1 MQVFEN
7 ILEYKSSRKSIV
19 TIGTFDGVHIGHRKI
34 ITNMVEKGE
43 KENLLSIL
51 LTFFPHPRMV
61 LQKDSNIKM
70 IDTIN
75 EKKNIFKKL
84 GVEVLIIQPFTK
96 DFSRM
101 SAIKFTRDIL
111 VNSLKVSKLM
121 IGYDHRFGRNREAT
135 VKTLKSFGLDYNFK
149 VDEIPA
155 QDIESISV
163 SSTKVRKAI
172 RSGDFKLVNKFLSRP
187 FNLSG
192 KIIKGDEL
200 GRKIGY
206 PTANLK
212 IFEKYKLKPQNGVY
226 LTRTKLKKQ
235 TYFGMMNIGIRPTI
249 SAKNNQIET
258 HLFDFNGNLYGHEMT
273 LEILE
278 KIREEKKFKSI
289 EKLKIQLDV
298 DKKHCQKLIPQ
309 YL

>member
-7 ILEYKSSRKSIV
+7 ILEYKPSRESIV

-61 LQKDSNIKM
+61 LQKDFNIKM

-75 EKKNIFKKL
+75 EKKKIFKKL

-172 RSGDFKLVNKFLSRP
+172 KSGDFKLVNKFLSRP

>member
-7 ILEYKSSRKSIV
+7 ILEYKPSRESIV

-34 ITNMVEKGE
+34 ITDMVAKGE

-75 EKKNIFKKL
+75 EKKKIFKKL

>member
-1 MQVFEN
+1 MKVFEN
-7 ILEYKSSRKSIV
+7 ILEYKPSRESIV

-34 ITNMVEKGE
+34 ITDMVAKGK
-43 KENLLSIL
+43 KENLLTIL

-111 VNSLKVSKLM
+111 VNGLKVSKLM

-135 VKTLKSFGLDYNFK
+135 VQTLKGFGLDYNFK

-163 SSTKVRKAI
+163 SSTKVRNAI
-172 RSGDFKLVNKFLSRP
+172 RSGDFKLVNKFLDRP

-212 IFEKYKLKPQNGVY
+212 ISEKYKLKPQNGVY
-226 LTRTKLKKQ
+226 LIRTKLEKQ

-258 HLFDFNGNLYGHEMT
+258 HLFNFNGNLYDHEMT

-278 KIREEKKFKSI
+278 KIRVEKKFESI
-289 EKLKIQLDV
+289 EKLKIQLDI

>member
-7 ILEYKSSRKSIV
+7 ILEYKPSRESIV

-34 ITNMVEKGE
+34 ITDMIAKGK
-43 KENLLSIL
+43 KENLLTIL

-111 VNSLKVSKLM
+111 VNGLKVSKLM

-135 VKTLKSFGLDYNFK
+135 VQTLKGFGLDYNFK

-163 SSTKVRKAI
+163 SSTKVRNAI
-172 RSGDFKLVNKFLSRP
+172 RSGDFKLVNKFLDRP

-192 KIIKGDEL
+192 KIIKGDKL

-212 IFEKYKLKPQNGVY
+212 ILEKYKLKPQNGVY
-226 LTRTKLKKQ
+226 LVRTKLKKQ

-258 HLFDFNGNLYGHEMT
+258 HLFNFNGNLYDHEMT

-278 KIREEKKFKSI
+278 KIRVEKKFESI
-289 EKLKIQLDV
+289 EKLKIQLDI

>member
-7 ILEYKSSRKSIV
+7 ILEYKPSRESIV

-34 ITNMVEKGE
+34 ITDMVAKGE

-75 EKKNIFKKL
+75 EKKKIFKKL

-212 IFEKYKLKPQNGVY
+212 IFEEYKLKPQNGVY

>member
-7 ILEYKSSRKSIV
+7 ILEYKPSRKSIV

-34 ITNMVEKGE
+34 ITDMVAKGK
-43 KENLLSIL
+43 KENLLPIL

-75 EKKNIFKKL
+75 EKKKIFKKL

-226 LTRTKLKKQ
+226 LTRTKLNKQ

-258 HLFDFNGNLYGHEMT
+258 HLFNFNGNLYGHEMT

-278 KIREEKKFKSI
+278 KIRVEKKFESI
-289 EKLKIQLDV
+289 EKLKIQLDI

>member
-1 MQVFEN
+1 MEVFEN
-7 ILEYKSSRKSIV
+7 ILEYKPSRESIV

-34 ITNMVEKGE
+34 ITDMVAKGK
-43 KENLLSIL
+43 KENLLTIL

-135 VKTLKSFGLDYNFK
+135 VQTLKGFGLDYNFK

-163 SSTKVRKAI
+163 SSTKVRNAI
-172 RSGDFKLVNKFLSRP
+172 RSGNFKLVNKFLSRP
-187 FNLSG
+187 FYLSG

-206 PTANLK
+206 PTANLN

-226 LTRTKLKKQ
+226 LIRTKLKKQ

-258 HLFDFNGNLYGHEMT
+258 HLFNFNGNLYDHEMT

-278 KIREEKKFKSI
+278 KIRVEKKFESI
-289 EKLKIQLDV
+289 EKLKIQLDI
-298 DKKHCQKLIPQ
+298 DKRYCQKLIPQ

>member
-1 MQVFEN
+1 MKVFEN
-7 ILEYKSSRKSIV
+7 ILEYKPSRESIV

-34 ITNMVEKGE
+34 ITDMVAKGK
-43 KENLLSIL
+43 KENLLTIL

-135 VKTLKSFGLDYNFK
+135 VQTLKGFGLDYNFK

-163 SSTKVRKAI
+163 SSTKVRNAI
-172 RSGDFKLVNKFLSRP
+172 RSGDFKLVNKFLDRP

-226 LTRTKLKKQ
+226 LTRTKLNKQ

-258 HLFDFNGNLYGHEMT
+258 HLFNFNGNLYGHEMT

-278 KIREEKKFKSI
+278 KIRVEKKFESI
-289 EKLKIQLDV
+289 EKLKIQLDI

>member
-7 ILEYKSSRKSIV
+7 ILEYKPTRESIV

-34 ITNMVEKGE
+34 ITDMVAKGK
-43 KENLLSIL
+43 KENLLTIL

-75 EKKNIFKKL
+75 EKKNIFKNL

-111 VNSLKVSKLM
+111 VNSLRVSKLM

-135 VKTLKSFGLDYNFK
+135 VQTLKSFGLDYNFK

-155 QDIESISV
+155 QDVESISV
-163 SSTKVRKAI
+163 SSTKVRNAI
-172 RSGDFKLVNKFLSRP
+172 RSGNFKLVNKFLSRP
-187 FNLSG
+187 FYLSG
-192 KIIKGDEL
+192 KIIKGDKL
-200 GRKIGY
+200 GRTIGY

-212 IFEKYKLKPQNGVY
+212 ILEKYKLKPQNGVY
-226 LTRTKLKKQ
+226 LVRTKLKKQ

-249 SAKNNQIET
+249 SAKKNQIET
-258 HLFDFNGNLYGHEMT
+258 HLFKFNGNLYGREMT

-278 KIREEKKFKSI
+278 KIREEKKFESI
-289 EKLKIQLDV
+289 EKLKIQLDI
-298 DKKHCQKLIPQ
+298 DKRHCQKLIPQ
-309 YL
+309 NL

>member
-7 ILEYKSSRKSIV
+7 ILEYKPSGESIV

-34 ITNMVEKGE
+34 ITDMIAKGK
-43 KENLLSIL
+43 KENLLTIL

-111 VNSLKVSKLM
+111 VNGLKVSKLM

-135 VKTLKSFGLDYNFK
+135 VQTLKGFGLDYNFK

-163 SSTKVRKAI
+163 SSTKVRNAI
-172 RSGDFKLVNKFLSRP
+172 RSGDFKLVNKFLDRP

-226 LTRTKLKKQ
+226 LVRTKLKKQ

-258 HLFDFNGNLYGHEMT
+258 HLFNFNGNLYDHEMT

-278 KIREEKKFKSI
+278 KIRDEKKFESI
-289 EKLKIQLDV
+289 EKLKIQLDI

>member
-7 ILEYKSSRKSIV
+7 ILEYKPSRESIV

-34 ITNMVEKGE
+34 ITDMVAKGK
-43 KENLLSIL
+43 KENLLPIL

-75 EKKNIFKKL
+75 EKKKIFKKL

>member
-75 EKKNIFKKL
+75 EKKKIFKKL

>member
-7 ILEYKSSRKSIV
+7 ILEYKPSRESIV

-34 ITNMVEKGE
+34 ITDMVAKGK
-43 KENLLSIL
+43 KENLLTIL

-111 VNSLKVSKLM
+111 VNGLKVSKLM

-135 VKTLKSFGLDYNFK
+135 VQTLKGFGLDYNFK

-163 SSTKVRKAI
+163 SSTKVRNAI
-172 RSGDFKLVNKFLSRP
+172 RSGDFKLVNKFLDRP

-226 LTRTKLKKQ
+226 LTRTKLNKQ

-258 HLFDFNGNLYGHEMT
+258 HLFNFNGNLYDHEMT

-278 KIREEKKFKSI
+278 KIRVEKKFESI
-289 EKLKIQLDV
+289 EKLKIQLDI
-298 DKKHCQKLIPQ
+298 DKRHCQKLIPE

>member
-7 ILEYKSSRKSIV
+7 ILEYKPSRESIV

-34 ITNMVEKGE
+34 ITDMVAKGK
-43 KENLLSIL
+43 KENLLTII

-84 GVEVLIIQPFTK
+84 GIEVLIIQPFTK

-135 VKTLKSFGLDYNFK
+135 VQTLKGFGLDYNFK

-163 SSTKVRKAI
+163 SSTKVRNAI
-172 RSGDFKLVNKFLSRP
+172 RSGDFKLVNKFLDRP

-206 PTANLK
+206 PTANLN

-226 LTRTKLKKQ
+226 LARTKLKKQ

-258 HLFDFNGNLYGHEMT
+258 HLFNFNGNLYGHEMT

-278 KIREEKKFKSI
+278 KIREEKKFESI
-289 EKLKIQLDV
+289 EKLKIQLDI

>member
-7 ILEYKSSRKSIV
+7 ILEYKPSRESIV

-34 ITNMVEKGE
+34 ITDMVAKGK
-43 KENLLSIL
+43 KENLLTIL

-111 VNSLKVSKLM
+111 VNSLKISKLM

-135 VKTLKSFGLDYNFK
+135 VQTLKNFGLDYNFE

-163 SSTKVRKAI
+163 SSTKVRNAI
-172 RSGDFKLVNKFLSRP
+172 ISGDFKLVNKFLNRP

-226 LTRTKLKKQ
+226 LTRTKLNKQ

-258 HLFDFNGNLYGHEMT
+258 HLFNFNGNLYGHEMT

-278 KIREEKKFKSI
+278 KIRVEKKFESI
-289 EKLKIQLDV
+289 EKLKIQLDI

>member
-7 ILEYKSSRKSIV
+7 ILEYKPSRESIV

-34 ITNMVEKGE
+34 ITDMVAKGE

-75 EKKNIFKKL
+75 EKKKIFKKL

-258 HLFDFNGNLYGHEMT
+258 HLFDFNGNLYGHEIT

>member
-7 ILEYKSSRKSIV
+7 ILEYKPSRKSIV

-34 ITNMVEKGE
+34 ITDMVAKGK
-43 KENLLSIL
+43 KENLLPIL

-75 EKKNIFKKL
+75 EKKKIFKKL

-135 VKTLKSFGLDYNFK
+135 VKTLKSFGLDYHFK

-226 LTRTKLKKQ
+226 LTRTRLKKQ

-289 EKLKIQLDV
+289 EKLKIQLDI
-298 DKKHCQKLIPQ
+298 DKKYCQKLIPQ

>member
-7 ILEYKSSRKSIV
+7 ILEYKPSRESIV

-34 ITNMVEKGE
+34 ITDMVAKGK
-43 KENLLSIL
+43 KENLLTIL

-135 VKTLKSFGLDYNFK
+135 VQTLKGFGLDYNFK

-163 SSTKVRKAI
+163 SSTKVRNAI
-172 RSGDFKLVNKFLSRP
+172 RSGDFKLVNKFLNRP

-226 LTRTKLKKQ
+226 LIRTKLKKQ

-258 HLFDFNGNLYGHEMT
+258 HLFNFNGNLYDHEMT
-273 LEILE
+273 LQILE
-278 KIREEKKFKSI
+278 KIRVEKKFESI
-289 EKLKIQLDV
+289 EKLKIQLDI

>member
-1 MQVFEN
+1 MEVFEN
-7 ILEYKSSRKSIV
+7 ILEYKPTRESIV

-34 ITNMVEKGE
+34 ITDMVAKGK
-43 KENLLSIL
+43 KENLLTIL

-135 VKTLKSFGLDYNFK
+135 VQTLKGFGLDYNFK

-163 SSTKVRKAI
+163 SSTKVRNAI
-172 RSGDFKLVNKFLSRP
+172 RSGDFKLVNKFLGRP

-212 IFEKYKLKPQNGVY
+212 ILEKYKLKPQNGVY
-226 LTRTKLKKQ
+226 LIRTKLKKQ

-258 HLFDFNGNLYGHEMT
+258 HLFNFNGNLYDHEMNV
-273 LEILE
+273 EILE
-278 KIREEKKFKSI
+278 KIRVEKKFESI
-289 EKLKIQLDV
+289 EKLKIQLDI
-298 DKKHCQKLIPQ
+298 DKRHCQKLIPQ

>member
-7 ILEYKSSRKSIV
+7 ILEYKPSRESIV

-34 ITNMVEKGE
+34 ITDMVAKGE

-75 EKKNIFKKL
+75 EKKEIFKKL

-121 IGYDHRFGRNREAT
+121 IGYDHRFGQNREAT

>member
-7 ILEYKSSRKSIV
+7 ILEYKPSRESIV

-34 ITNMVEKGE
+34 ITDMIAKGK
-43 KENLLSIL
+43 KENLLTIL

-111 VNSLKVSKLM
+111 VNGLKVSKLM

-135 VKTLKSFGLDYNFK
+135 VQTLKGFGLDYNFK

-163 SSTKVRKAI
+163 SSTKVRNAI
-172 RSGDFKLVNKFLSRP
+172 RSGDFKLVNKFLDRP

-212 IFEKYKLKPQNGVY
+212 ILEKYKLKPQNGVY
-226 LTRTKLKKQ
+226 LVRTKLKKQ

-258 HLFDFNGNLYGHEMT
+258 HLFNFNGNLYDHEMT

-278 KIREEKKFKSI
+278 KIRVEKKFESI
-289 EKLKIQLDV
+289 EKLKIQLDI